1 MHNFLYENRLIFT
14 ALLLYRHLFSPL
26 QQYIFKTSC
35 FLCFFFPPPIIITL
49 SHDISMVF
57 LVQFQEQ
64 WQMKPGFLTKFPHCF
79 ASVPEWLLTISLCPH
94 SNLGS
99 LFKQFYNLSNT
110 VSLYYFSFM
119 ELPMVIWNIIYH
131 CFLVFFFFFRHK
143 YQQVYFLQKI
153 TLKLG
158 VFQIQ
163 SPISLVI
170 QLTKQTL
177 F

>member
-1 MHNFLYENRLIFT
+1 MRIDSFSQLFYSIVTSFHLSSSTFLKLHVSFV
-14 ALLLYRHLFSPL
+14 
-26 QQYIFKTSC
+26 
-35 FLCFFFPPPIIITL
+35 FFFFPPIIITL

-131 CFLVFFFFFRHK
+131 CFLVFFFFRHK